1 MDPAHLSWI
10 VYKVI
15 QTEALNRFLHYSPR
29 RCICTKQK
37 IRYGEEEAS
46 EILYR
51 LFGIQTIRADDG
63 HYENMP
69 DLRIVNS
76 DRYIEVTHTYHD
88 FDAAKRFPEMSD
100 FFSRNNAYSA
110 NSIQERITTKGA
122 KYLNRNGKI
131 DLFCF
136 ATAKEIVDLTNL
148 IAHPADRLKP
158 FTECVSCAPFQR
170 IYLCE
175 FDIFTRTDMYCIN
188 ALRLEY
194 ITEIETRKLYI
205 ITRS

>member
-1 MDPAHLSWI
+1 ML
-10 VYKVI
+10 Y
-15 QTEALNRFLHYSPR
+15 RPR
-29 RCICTKQK
+29 RCICTKHK

-100 FFSRNNAYSA
+100 FFSRNDAYSA
-110 NSIQERITTKGA
+110 SSIQERIDTKGA
-122 KYLNRNGKI
+122 KYLNRKGKI

-136 ATAKEIVDLTNL
+136 ATAKEIADLANWLERSFNEQYGLLVDS
-148 IAHPADRLKP
+148 ISSSP
-158 FTECVSCAPFQR
+158 FGSLY
-170 IYLCE
+170 ICE
-175 FDIFTRTDMYCIN
+175 FDIFSSTDMYAIGS
-188 ALRLEY
+188 
-194 ITEIETRKLYI
+194 LYI
-205 ITRS
+205 DRSTQIQEKHLYSITRTFCQTY

>member
-1 MDPAHLSWI
+1 
-10 VYKVI
+10 
-15 QTEALNRFLHYSPR
+15 
-29 RCICTKQK
+29 
-37 IRYGEEEAS
+37 
-46 EILYR
+46 
-51 LFGIQTIRADDG
+51 
-63 HYENMP
+63 MP

-110 NSIQERITTKGA
+110 NSIKERVVTKGT
-122 KYLNRNGKI
+122 KYLNRKGKI

-148 IAHPADRLKP
+148 IAHPSDCFEA
-158 FTECVSCAPFQR
+158 FAECVSQAPFQM

-188 ALRLEY
+188 TLRLER
-194 ITEIETRKLYI
+194 IAEIATRKLYI
-205 ITRS
+205 ITRK